1 MNTVTPVRIQRRR
14 TKGFKLPGV
23 SRPSVITGMRQ
34 LLALGLVEKVGLP
47 VNQIQ
52 AYRICHPLFGKA
64 PGRKVTSDLPSGSN
78 PAAMI
83 MRSCASCHRPCRRLT
98 RAGICRGCQSDS
110 DLAARVR
117 EIRVELGP
125 DASPERIAER
135 MKQIAEDR
143 GRRRLTARVRRH
155 GGRGVRID

>member
-1 MNTVTPVRIQRRR
+1 
-14 TKGFKLPGV
+14 
-23 SRPSVITGMRQ
+23 
-34 LLALGLVEKVGLP
+34 
-47 VNQIQ
+47 
-52 AYRICHPLFGKA
+52 
-64 PGRKVTSDLPSGSN
+64 
-78 PAAMI
+78 MI

-143 GRRRLTARVRRH
+143 GRRRLTARVRRVTEAVAL
-155 GGRGVRID
+155 GSTDARA